1 MANPMITVDDQIA
14 VRARNIRAIEVHGE
28 TVVVHC
34 DCVGPFF
41 LGTSDVS
48 CARELRNRLLTAIQ
62 AATSESA
69 STTNDADYGLPQIS
83 RIVDLLQQAFGKR
96 LDTTGF
102 RNDLW
107 LALQVIYGPG
117 GAAQYAN
124 DGLKPLS

>member
-1 MANPMITVDDQIA
+1 MANAMITVDDQIA

-48 CARELRNRLLTAIQ
+48 CARELRNCLLTAIQ
-62 AATSESA
+62 AATSEPA
-69 STTNDADYGLPQIS
+69 STINDADYGLPQIS
-83 RIVDLLQQAFGKR
+83 RIVDLLQQAFGER

-102 RNDLW
+102 RDDLW
-107 LALQVIYGPG
+107 LALQVIYGPD
-117 GAAQYAN
+117 GAARFTTDYLN
-124 DGLKPLS
+124 RPR